1 MTLLYFD
8 YKFLPVESVRRTVC
22 VGFPTVASLLL
33 AMVFS
38 LAEIVV
44 LIDLD
49 TYYLTAR
56 DH

>member
-1 MTLLYFD
+1 MV
-8 YKFLPVESVRRTVC
+8 FLH
-22 VGFPTVASLLL
+22 VASLLL
-33 AMVFS
+33 AMMFS
-38 LAEIVV
+38 LTEIVV

>member
-1 MTLLYFD
+1 M
-8 YKFLPVESVRRTVC
+8 
-22 VGFPTVASLLL
+22 GFPTVASLLL

-38 LAEIVV
+38 LIEIVV